1 MHRIILNLLLLVT
14 VLVINPVLA
23 APVLVEPEWLD
34 KNLGKPGI
42 VLIDMS
48 SEDTQY
54 QRFHIPGAYYLPYQA
69 LIKMDKKSKFP
80 EAVSDQRMTLILGH
94 FGISENTQVV
104 IYDDMGGL
112 NAGRLFWQ
120 LERMG
125 HKQVSVL
132 NGGLVKWIISGRKVT
147 NKITSPT
154 AVKHLLNEKETAG
167 RRDNHANLD
176 DVKAASKD
184 SSAVI
189 LDVRSDGEYLGDTKK
204 KKGGHVPGAKWWPW
218 QQGVDFENSFTRAN
232 KKKIE
237 KLLQQAGVSSKQKP
251 VIVYCRSG
259 HRASQTYLLL
269 RSLGYEKVKLYA
281 NSMNEYGRSG
291 SKLKQGKN
299 P

>member
-1 MHRIILNLLLLVT
+1 MHRIIINIFILVT
-14 VLVINPVLA
+14 VLAVNPVLA

-34 KNLGKPGI
+34 KKLGKEGL

-54 QRFHIPGAYYLPYQA
+54 ERFHIPGAYYLPYQV
-69 LIKMDKKSKFP
+69 LIKMDKKKGFP
-80 EAVSDQRMTLILGH
+80 EAVSDLRMNKILGY
-94 FGISENTQVV
+94 FGISENSQVV

-132 NGGLVKWIISGRKVT
+132 NGGLVKWILSGRKVT
-147 NKITSPT
+147 NEITSPVP
-154 AVKHLLNEKETAG
+154 VKHLLKDTVTKRE
-167 RRDNHANLD
+167 NHAD
-176 DVKAASKD
+176 IEDVRAAIKD
-184 SSAVI
+184 PSTVI
-189 LDVRSDGEYLGDTKK
+189 LDVRSDVEYLGDSKK
-204 KKGGHVPGAKWWPW
+204 KKGGHVPGARWWPW
-218 QQGVDFENSFTRAN
+218 QQGVDFENGFARAD

-237 KLLQQAGVSSKQKP
+237 QLLQKAGVSNKQKP

-259 HRASQTYLLL
+259 HRASQAYLTL
-269 RSLGYEKVKLYA
+269 RSLGYKNVKLYA

-291 SKLKQGKN
+291 SKLVQGKN